1 MEHIFKECSIINNL
15 LLNNDNLARE
25 HLIKLLDYCKS
36 NKISYTPLINALIRA
51 TGLYPYLDYN
61 SSNWQEKFV
70 YESFKINIGNE
81 EPVTLHRQQSLLLKK
96 LLDGKNIAVSA
107 PTSFGKSF
115 IIDAFISL
123 NKPKNVM
130 LIVPTLAL
138 TDESRRRI
146 YKKFSS
152 EYKII
157 TTTEATLSEKNIF
170 IFPQERA
177 LTYVNKI
184 DFIDILIIDEFY
196 KASLKFDKQRSP
208 SLLRL
213 ILKLNKKSKQKYFL
227 APNIRTLNDN
237 FFTKGMEFIS
247 LDFNTVFLEK
257 NNLYN
262 KINNKEEKRKIFIK
276 LLRNIKSK
284 SLIYAGT
291 YSNIVEISKI
301 ITANFKPEP
310 NNKLTSFK
318 EWLISNY
325 VPEWQLIDLISRATG
340 IHNGQLHRSLSQI
353 QIKLFEDE
361 DGLKNIVSTSS
372 IIEGVNTSAEN
383 IIVWSNK
390 NGNVSL
396 NDFTYKNIIGRGG
409 RMFKHFIGKI
419 FILEEP
425 PKPVDEQLSLEFSD
439 KIIFD
444 INEKE
449 HQQELTQD
457 QIAAIITYKRE
468 MSDLLSEENYQAL
481 INEGSIENSDAQ
493 LLLKIARSISGNPED
508 WKRLNNLNSSN
519 PVHWHKS
526 LYKILEINGV
536 KIGVPHKKLVNFICN
551 IYKQWDLT
559 FPTLMKNLE
568 KYSISIDDFFKLE
581 RILTYN
587 LASLLNDINTLQN
600 KLIPEYKI
608 DISPF
613 IFKISYAFLPPIVFQ
628 LEEYGLPRMISKKI
642 QNSQLIDL
650 TNKELDLYSTIDL
663 LNTIGLE
670 KIIGSVHSLH
680 PFDEYILKYFFDGI
694 SK

>member
-61 SSNWQEKFV
+61 SSSWQEKFV

-372 IIEGVNTSAEN
+372 IIEGVNISAEN

-694 SK
+694 SI

>member
-262 KINNKEEKRKIFIK
+262 EINNKEEKGKIFIK

-390 NGNVSL
+390 NGIVSL

-457 QIAAIITYKRE
+457 QIATIITYKRE

-526 LYKILEINGV
+526 LYKILKINGV